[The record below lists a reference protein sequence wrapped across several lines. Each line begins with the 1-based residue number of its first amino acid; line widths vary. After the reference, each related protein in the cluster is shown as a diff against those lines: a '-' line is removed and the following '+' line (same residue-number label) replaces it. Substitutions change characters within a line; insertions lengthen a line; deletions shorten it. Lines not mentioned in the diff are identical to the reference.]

1 MCEEARAT
9 GEKRNDY
16 CKRRTRVA
24 KHLNRQQCA
33 ANWPNDGVNSV
44 PDRIY
49 PGNFVGKKLEEI
61 ENTGDADDPWVAE
74 DFERLIL
81 RRESD
86 PVEMNGE
93 PAGENGEVKIDACE
107 RSQAERDGEQV
118 KLFHVRNICVN
129 LSMSR
134 AGFIT
139 GSSDAEDSER
149 YSTNSRASSFII

>member
-1 MCEEARAT
+1 MAEHL
-9 GEKRNDY
+9 D
-16 CKRRTRVA
+16 CKQRTTDRTN
-24 KHLNRQQCA
+24 H
-33 ANWPNDGVNSV
+33 GVNSV

-61 ENTGDADDPWVAE
+61 ENTGDGDYPRVPE

-81 RRESD
+81 WRESD
-86 PVEMNGE
+86 PVKMDCESGDKNCQI
-93 PAGENGEVKIDACE
+93 KIDAGQRGE
-107 RSQAERDGEQV
+107 TERDGEQV
-118 KLFHVRNICVN
+118 KLFHARNICVN

>member
-1 MCEEARAT
+1 M
-9 GEKRNDY
+9 
-16 CKRRTRVA
+16 A
-24 KHLNRQQCA
+24 KHLNRQQYT
-33 ANWPNDGVNSV
+33 ANWPNDGVNCV

-61 ENTGDADDPWVAE
+61 ENTGDADYPRVRE

-81 RRESD
+81 WRESD
-86 PVEMNGE
+86 PVKMDCESGDKNCQI
-93 PAGENGEVKIDACE
+93 KIDAGQRGE
-107 RSQAERDGEQV
+107 TERDGEQV
-118 KLFHVRNICVN
+118 KLFHARNICVN

>member
-1 MCEEARAT
+1 MCDEARAT

-24 KHLNRQQCA
+24 KHLNRQQGT

-61 ENTGDADDPWVAE
+61 ENTGDGDYPRVPE

-81 RRESD
+81 WRESD
-86 PVEMNGE
+86 PVKMDCDSGDKNCQI
-93 PAGENGEVKIDACE
+93 KIDAGQRGE
-107 RSQAERDGEQV
+107 TERDGEQV
-118 KLFHVRNICVN
+118 KLFHARNICVN

-134 AGFIT
+134 AV
-139 GSSDAEDSER
+139 
-149 YSTNSRASSFII
+149 